1 VEEAQEQ
8 LLMTVRRDPMTL
20 GYEQSRWQLSMLMQA
35 CSFIKVKTA
44 QGLWLVMRRLKV
56 HYKASRQYVHSP
68 DVDYETKWSY
78 IQQTCEMSIEE
89 DVVVLFLDE
98 LSYYNQP
105 TTADAYAEKGHD
117 QALARRAHGAEKTS
131 RIIGTLEAK
140 TGKVCF
146 FQRSKITIA
155 CLISFLQYLAKT
167 YENKRIFIIIDN
179 WPVHYHPDVLAALQE
194 QMYKQY
200 FRTPDS
206 WKDIKPKKKYLN
218 LNLPIQFVPLPTY
231 ASWLNPIEKLW
242 RWLKKDI
249 LHNHQMANDW
259 TLLKEKVCQFL
270 SQFNEHSE
278 DLLKYGG
285 LKNPLTKYGKIL
297 SYNGLYL
304 I

>member
-1 VEEAQEQ
+1 MWA
-8 LLMTVRRDPMTL
+8 
-20 GYEQSRWQLSMLMQA
+20 
-35 CSFIKVKTA
+35 
-44 QGLWLVMRRLKV
+44 VMRRLKV

-68 DVDYETKWSY
+68 DEDYETKWSY
-78 IQQTCEMSIEE
+78 IQQTCEMAIEE
-89 DVVVLFLDE
+89 DVAVLFLDE

-117 QALARRAHGAEKTS
+117 QALAQRAYGSEKTS

-146 FQRSKITIA
+146 FQRSKITVA
-155 CLISFLQYLAKT
+155 CLISFLQYLVKT

-179 WPVHYHPDVLAALQE
+179 WPVHYHPDVLAALQV
-194 QMYKQY
+194 QQYKQY

-242 RWLKKDI
+242 RWLKQDV
-249 LHNHQMANDW
+249 LHNHHLANDW
-259 TLLKEKVCQFL
+259 TSLKEKVNQFL
-270 SQFNEHSE
+270 SQFNERSE
-278 DLLKYGG
+278 DLLKYVG

-297 SYNGLYL
+297 SNNGV
-304 I
+304 

>member
-1 VEEAQEQ
+1 
-8 LLMTVRRDPMTL
+8 MTVRRSPLTQ
-20 GYEQSRWQLSMLMQA
+20 GYELSRWSLCMLMEV
-35 CSFIKVKTA
+35 CTFIKVQTE
-44 QGLWLVMRRLKV
+44 QGFWAVMKRLKV

-68 DVDYETKWSY
+68 DEDYETKWVY
-78 IQQTCEMSIEE
+78 IEQTIEKSIEQ

-117 QALARRAHGAEKTS
+117 QALAKRAHGAEKTS

-146 FQRSKITIA
+146 FQRSKITVA
-155 CLISFLQYLAKT
+155 CLITFLQYLVKI
-167 YENKRIFIIIDN
+167 YEGKLIYIIMDN
-179 WPVHYHPDVLAALQE
+179 WPVHYHPDVLAALQD
-194 QMYKQY
+194 QKCKQY

-206 WKDIKPKKKYLN
+206 WKDIKPKKRYVN

-242 RWLKKDI
+242 RWLKQDV
-249 LHNHQMANDW
+249 LHNHQMADDW
-259 TLLKEKVCQFL
+259 NLLREKVNLFL

-278 DLLKYGG
+278 DLLKYVG
-285 LKNPLTKYGKIL
+285 LKNPLTKYGKLL
-297 SYNGLYL
+297 SNNGD
-304 I
+304 